1 MTLLERYIF
10 RRAIGYTLGSLAALV
25 AVVWIVQVLSRIDF
39 VRTSASAAGNLFW
52 IALMLMPDLAAG
64 VIPFAILIGAVQ
76 ALNGLNADSERAVID
91 AAGAPRISIANPI
104 LLLGVLGGLLVFVN
118 SQVVG
123 PKASAAFQN
132 GIRTI
137 NADAISLFLTPGS
150 FEELQAGV
158 VVSVEDARGRHIDGL
173 FMADTREPQYELTYF
188 AKQGQIIEQ
197 FGSTFLV
204 MQDGQLHRRIT
215 ATGEVSIVEFQTNA
229 VDLSTLR
236 PVSANDWVR
245 MSERSTAEL
254 LRPNPSD
261 SMAQQRPERYV
272 EEIAARRTD
281 WLYPIA
287 FAFWAVVVAGHA
299 RTNRQGAGP
308 TMLIAL
314 GGALVLRALGFVSLS
329 LVETNIRFVALVYAM
344 PVLSFAISAALY
356 ATQYNIIEMPL
367 VRRIAGVFADLA
379 EALRRRAA
387 GPRSALERG
396 QA

>member
-91 AAGAPRISIANPI
+91 AAGAPRIVIANPI
-104 LLLGVLGGLLVFVN
+104 LLLGVLGALLVFFN

-123 PKASAAFQN
+123 PKASAAFQD

-137 NADAISLFLTPGS
+137 NADAISLVLTPGS
-150 FEELQAGV
+150 FEELQDGV

-173 FMADTREPQYELTYF
+173 FMADTREEQYELNYF
-188 AKQGQIIEQ
+188 AKQAQIVEQ

-204 MQDGQLHRRIT
+204 MQDGQLHRRMT
-215 ATGEVSIVEFQTNA
+215 GTGEVSIIEFQTNA
-229 VDLSTLR
+229 IDLSTLR
-236 PVSANDWVR
+236 PVSGNDWVR

-261 SMAQQRPERYV
+261 PMLQSRPERYV
-272 EEIAARRTD
+272 EEIATRRTD

-329 LVETNIRFVALVYAM
+329 LIEADTRFVYLVYAV
-344 PVLSFAISAALY
+344 PAASFAISATLY
-356 ATQYNIIEMPL
+356 ATQYNVIEMPL
-367 VRRIAGVFADLA
+367 VRWIAGFVSDVS
-379 EALRRRAA
+379 ERLRRRVGGQPRAVEGGAA
-387 GPRSALERG
+387 
-396 QA
+396 